1 VIQAGGGIVE
11 RDGRIL
17 VVHRAHYDDWSLPKG
32 KLEPGESWEDAALR
46 EVWEETGLRCDLG
59 DYVGA
64 SHYDVRGEPKEVR
77 YWRMTSAGEARPS
90 NEVDA
95 VRWVTPAE
103 ALALL
108 SYERE
113 RQVVRLGQPE

>member
-1 VIQAGGGIVE
+1 VIQAAGGVVE

-32 KLEPGESWEDAALR
+32 KLEPGETWEEAALR
-46 EVWEETGLRCDLG
+46 EVWEETGLRCELG

-64 SHYDVRGEPKEVR
+64 SHYEVRGEPKEVR
-77 YWRMTSAGEARPS
+77 WFRMSSADDAAAS
-90 NEVDA
+90 NEVDL
-95 VRWVTPAE
+95 VRWVTHEE
-103 ALALL
+103 AMELL

-113 RQVVRLGQPE
+113 RDVLHELRS